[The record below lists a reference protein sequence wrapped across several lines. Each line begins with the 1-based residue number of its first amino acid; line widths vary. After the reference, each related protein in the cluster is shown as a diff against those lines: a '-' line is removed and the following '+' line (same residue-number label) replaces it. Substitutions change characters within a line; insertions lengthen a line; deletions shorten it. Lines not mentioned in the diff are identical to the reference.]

1 MRNLTKTRGAV
12 ASMLVLLV
20 TPALMALSRGPDGGG
35 YQATDATVY
44 SFVDVS
50 AGGASVLAGTDDA
63 SAALTLPF
71 AFTFYG
77 HSYSMVCVSSNGAM
91 YFVPAGASCG
101 ALNDFANI
109 DLALTTPNDW
119 PALFPYWTDLT
130 FQVPGA
136 GSVFYQTVGAAGSRR
151 FVVQW
156 NDAMPAA
163 SPSPVTFQ
171 AILLEGSNDILFQY
185 KTVTLDSGNPASNGA
200 QATVGIRNAA
210 GAASN
215 KLIEWSFNAPV
226 LRDSMAVRFASDSA
240 PPVTT
245 AAASGPIGSNGWFK
259 GAVQVTLSATDAG
272 GQVAS
277 TSYSIDGGATQVYAG
292 AFTVSGDGIHH
303 VSYFSADSSQN
314 KETPKQLDVKIDRTA
329 PVVTAAANPRS
340 LWPPNGKTVN
350 VTVSGSITDATSG
363 VDPSTARFSVVDSFG
378 RVQPSGVITVGPT
391 GAYSVVIP
399 LVADN
404 RDRRGKDDRDNDDR
418 NGRGRRGSDS
428 RGRDDADRDERNN
441 AERTYTVTVR
451 AADLAGNDGS
461 AVVVVKVL
469 RERDR

>member
-1 MRNLTKTRGAV
+1 MRNFTKTRNAV
-12 ASMLVLLV
+12 VSVLVLLLAG
-20 TPALMALSRGPDGGG
+20 PLAALSRGPDGGG

-50 AGGASVLAGTDDA
+50 AGGASMLAGTDDA

-77 HSYSMVCVSSNGAM
+77 QSYSMVCVSSNGAM
-91 YFVPAGASCG
+91 YFVPAGASCA

-136 GSVFYQTVGAAGSRR
+136 GSVFYQTVGTAGSRR

-226 LRDSMAVRFASDSA
+226 LRDGTAIRFASDGA

-245 AAASGPIGSNGWFK
+245 AAVSGPPGSNGWFK
-259 GAVQVTLSATDAG
+259 GAVQVTLNATDSG
-272 GQVAS
+272 GRVAS
-277 TSYSIDGGATQVYAG
+277 TSYSVDGGATQLYAG
-292 AFTVSGDGIHH
+292 AFTVSGDGMHH
-303 VSYFSADSSQN
+303 VSYFSVDSSQN
-314 KETPKQLDVKIDRTA
+314 KEAPKQLDVKIDQTP

-350 VTVSGSITDATSG
+350 VTVSGSIADATSG

-378 RVQPSGVITVGPT
+378 RVQPSGSIAVGPQ

-399 LVADN
+399 LVADD
-404 RDRRGKDDRDNDDR
+404 RDRRGRDDRDR
-418 NGRGRRGSDS
+418 RGRRDSDS
-428 RGRDDADRDERNN
+428 RGRDDDDRDERDN
-441 AERTYTVTVR
+441 ADRTYTVTVR
-451 AADLAGNDGS
+451 AADLAGNNGS